1 MGLYPMAVC
10 VCVGA
15 CVFVGVCVCGPYPN
29 GHGEQSRALS
39 NHSLLSKA
47 GQEGKGIV

>member
-1 MGLYPMAVC
+1 MVVC

-15 CVFVGVCVCGPYPN
+15 CVFVRVCVYGTYPN

>member
-1 MGLYPMAVC
+1 MGLFPTVVC

-15 CVFVGVCVCGPYPN
+15 CVFVGVCVRGPYPN
-29 GHGEQSRALS
+29 GHGEQSGALS

-47 GQEGKGIV
+47 GQEGKRVV